1 MKVLMLSTDMKIFE
15 ADSPAAKCM
24 ASYSVIAD
32 ELIILVVGV
41 GQKKETRLAENVRAV
56 AAGGANKAQAFFRAL
71 SEAGALAPGV
81 SVVTSQDPFFLGL
94 IGLSIARR
102 FRIPL
107 QIQLHTDCF
116 SPAYRF
122 ESLRRFLEFALAKLV
137 VKRASC
143 VRAVSER
150 IARRAR
156 HTTGAPVAVLPIRV
170 DAPHASSEK
179 PAACSGAFTLLSVS
193 RLTREK
199 RVDILIHAVALL
211 PGAELVILGEGPE
224 RRRLERLA
232 YSLRVSDR
240 IHFEGWKD
248 PAPYYAHA
256 RAYVQ
261 ASRYEGYGMAAMEAA
276 LSGLPIIGTDAGL
289 IGSEFKDGEDALVAH
304 ADPASFAKLASRLMA
319 EPVLA
324 SRLGGSARKTA
335 EGLSVSEEVYHGHLK
350 ETFARCLESFSAN
363 RRNS

>member
-15 ADSPAAKCM
+15 AGSAAARRM
-24 ASYSVIAD
+24 ASYAAIAV
-32 ELIILVVGV
+32 EVRILVVGA
-41 GQKKETRLAENVRAV
+41 GKRKEIRLADNVRAV
-56 AAGGANKAQAFFRAL
+56 AAGGANKIDAFFRAL
-71 SEAGALAPGV
+71 AEARSLARGA

-94 IGLSIARR
+94 IALSVARR

-116 SPAYRF
+116 SPAYRS
-122 ESLRRFLEFALAKLV
+122 ESPRRFLEFLIARHVIA
-137 VKRASC
+137 RASC

-150 IARRAR
+150 IAKSAR
-156 HTTGAPVAVLPIRV
+156 EKTSAPVAVLPILV
-170 DAPHASSEK
+170 AAPRASSEK
-179 PAACSGAFTLLSVS
+179 PASFKGAFALLSVS
-193 RLTREK
+193 RLTKEK
-199 RVDILIHAVALL
+199 RVDILIRATALV
-211 PGAELVILGEGPE
+211 PETELVVLGEGPE
-224 RRRLERLA
+224 RRRLEKLA
-232 YSLRVSDR
+232 HSLGVSERV
-240 IHFEGWKD
+240 HFEGWKD

-289 IGSEFKDGEDALVAH
+289 IGSEFRDGEDALVAH
-304 ADPASFAKLASRLMA
+304 ADPASFAKSVSRLMA

-335 EGLSVSEEVYHGHLK
+335 EGLSVSETAYLSKYAAALHSC
-350 ETFARCLESFSAN
+350 A
-363 RRNS
+363 